1 MDARFFYQ
9 ARSPFNEAALM
20 MDLPNWIRKKVSR
33 HIHREAIGKLGIF
46 AGRGSELTS
55 FLRILSS
62 IWSISMINSMSFIGF
77 SMIFA

>member
-46 AGRGSELTS
+46 AGRG
-55 FLRILSS
+55 RILS
-62 IWSISMINSMSFIGF
+62 SISMINSMSFIGF